1 MPVNIFDHSHC
12 PQVRVWDLETLEC
25 EHALKQ
31 PRGHVWAPRGDVIA
45 LVAVEGAAWGG
56 VGAEVV
62 VWGRSA

>member
-1 MPVNIFDHSHC
+1 MPSRRLTTCDC
-12 PQVRVWDLETLEC
+12 RQVRVWDLATLEC

-31 PRGHVWAPRGDVIA
+31 PRGDVEA
-45 LVAVEGAAWGG
+45 LVAVEGAVWGG

>member
-1 MPVNIFDHSHC
+1 MPSGRLTTCHC
-12 PQVRVWDLETLEC
+12 RQVRVWDLATLEC

-31 PRGHVWAPRGDVIA
+31 PRGSNVEA
-45 LVAVEGAAWGG
+45 LVAVEGAVWGG

>member
-1 MPVNIFDHSHC
+1 MTGCLTSFHGR
-12 PQVRVWDLETLEC
+12 QVRVWDLATLEC

-31 PRGHVWAPRGDVIA
+31 PRGSVRT
-45 LVAVEGAAWGG
+45 LVAVEGAVWGG